1 MGIPTIA
8 ADIGA
13 NSRIIKSGENSFL
26 VGTDN
31 DCIESIERLIE
42 NKELRK
48 KIGEAGIETVEKQF
62 SKKANTPTYLK
73 ILRSHI

>member
-1 MGIPTIA
+1 MGMGIPTIA
-8 ADIGA
+8 ADIGV

-48 KIGEAGIETVEKQF
+48 K
-62 SKKANTPTYLK
+62 
-73 ILRSHI
+73 